1 MYTNYHAYRH
11 THRPAHINE
20 PAQLTQIHLK
30 LVSKMD
36 DLHSVDSDTGGYVTG
51 EILAFDSDRGE
62 TGSLDAIAVE
72 NTLLRADQVLALVN
86 HPENGCCLFLVTI
99 LSQTMEK
106 PSIIFYLALPL
117 PASVLGKIR
126 VQNLQTKKKSPPS
139 KTTDTTA
146 VTGTKGP
153 PQKTP
158 LRKHT
163 ETAASLASKCSS
175 NTPRNSRKV
184 VDKTPKGRNSNN
196 GTPMSPRNGF
206 NGSPEATQNI
216 MATLKEISN
225 TLSQVVN
232 RMDK

>member
-1 MYTNYHAYRH
+1 MENHFLPRVATS
-11 THRPAHINE
+11 
-20 PAQLTQIHLK
+20 
-30 LVSKMD
+30 SKRTRK
-36 DLHSVDSDTGGYVTG
+36 DS
-51 EILAFDSDRGE
+51 
-62 TGSLDAIAVE
+62 GSKS
-72 NTLLRADQVLALVN
+72 T
-86 HPENGCCLFLVTI
+86 
-99 LSQTMEK
+99 SQ
-106 PSIIFYLALPL
+106 
-117 PASVLGKIR
+117 
-126 VQNLQTKKKSPPS
+126 KKSPPS

-175 NTPRNSRKV
+175 STPRNSRKV

-196 GTPMSPRNGF
+196 GTPMSPHNGL
-206 NGSPEATQNI
+206 NGSPEATQKI

-232 RMDK
+232 RMDKQESRMECMEKKISQRSTPSSSSSASECTKVKVPPIVRVSVLLDTIMCMLFYKLVVFVV